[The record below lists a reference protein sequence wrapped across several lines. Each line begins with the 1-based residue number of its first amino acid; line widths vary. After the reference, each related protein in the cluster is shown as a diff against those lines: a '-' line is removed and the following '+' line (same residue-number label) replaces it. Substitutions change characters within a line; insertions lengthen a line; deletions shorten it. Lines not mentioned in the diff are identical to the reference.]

1 MKRGEIVWEDKII
14 ITRDKKAKKIEVN
27 VSGLWNGKDRRMISR
42 TLLREMR
49 RAASTII
56 KEHKKADLKNSQ
68 EEQKKVELKQKRLD
82 SLEKAR
88 AAKKEKKLEEEK
100 NNVRGQRKSKSE

>member
-1 MKRGEIVWEDKII
+1 VKRGEIVWEDKIV

-49 RAASTII
+49 RAASAII
-56 KEHKKADLKNSQ
+56 KEHKKADLKVSQ
-68 EEQKKVELKQKRLD
+68 EEQNEVELKQKRLD
-82 SLEKAR
+82 ALAKAR
-88 AAKKEKKLEEEK
+88 AAKKAKKEEENK
-100 NNVRGQRKSKSE
+100 NVRGQNNSSK